1 MTYEV
6 NQNIGG
12 NWENPWTDCDNE
24 GNEKPQVFDTF
35 EDAQETLDNFFHD
48 IHTEILN
55 GNLSENGGYDY
66 NDFMIIE
73 TPELEYI
80 SIEIIAA

>member
-1 MTYEV
+1 MTYEI

-12 NWENPWTDCDNE
+12 NWENTWIDCDNE
-24 GNEKPQVFDTF
+24 GNEKPQVFETF
-35 EDAQETLDNFFHD
+35 EEAQETLDNFFHD

-66 NDFMIIE
+66 NEFMIIE
-73 TPELEYI
+73 TPELEYK
-80 SIEIIAA
+80 SIEIIA

>member
-12 NWENPWTDCDNE
+12 NWENPWIDCDNE
-24 GNEKPQVFDTF
+24 GNEKPQVFETF
-35 EDAQETLDNFFHD
+35 EEAEKELEEFFHD

-55 GNLSENGGYDY
+55 GNLSENSGYDY
-66 NDFMIIE
+66 NEFMIVE
-73 TPELEYI
+73 TPELEYV
-80 SIEIIAA
+80 SIELVA